1 MNSVNRSN
9 QIRSGAP
16 GARRYSPIG
25 SAAVPAAGLGG
36 VPPTDSCTGT
46 VREPAGED
54 PSPPGCDATGACAT
68 SSRFMRIALVV
79 VILCGLIIFAL
90 KAVAQP
96 AATNLNFNFFTTTEI
111 TNVQQ
116 IRLLAT
122 QIPNAN
128 YTFHLEGDVWWAKP
142 AEGRFV
148 LKDDSGAEELEM
160 DLQGQPLAAGQRVRL
175 EGNGTLIKTG
185 TGFKLGVKGPV
196 VDNDGVHIM
205 VEKLGAVY
213 LKAGLNPLRVEW
225 FNRFD
230 KYGLKVEYEGPDLPR
245 QAIPDSALF
254 RKDEKNGAT
263 NFGLDFKCSEAFGE
277 TLPDFDSSAG
287 FETGAVSNFSLNVL
301 TNYDH
306 VGICYTGFL
315 QVPRDGLYVF
325 YTTSDDGSRL
335 YVGESLLRLK
345 AIGQASFPR
354 PEPLATRQKA
364 GENNSAW
371 VEAEG
376 KVTFASEA
384 GDGLELEL
392 NTGIGQLRVEI
403 ANKAGLT
410 PGVVLNRRIRAVG
423 FCQGV
428 YDAEGREA
436 SGVLL
441 TPGAGEIELLDSA
454 PATTE
459 NTETN
464 GTALPLL
471 TTATEVHRLKSEE
484 AQRAYPVK
492 IRGVVT
498 STLPEHEAFTIQ
510 DTTHGIYVIDVS
522 ESRSD
527 TPRIGDYVEVAGVS
541 DPGQFAPVVDA
552 SHVRIVGQGS
562 MPEPVHPT
570 WQQLINGSLDA
581 QYVEIQAILTS
592 VQTNGVMLRTAD
604 GTIQTDIRVADGEP
618 QDLARYEDALIR
630 VRGCLFAT
638 WDYVTRR
645 VKVGEIRIN
654 GGDIAVDQ
662 PAPDD
667 LFSTPAKTASELL
680 LFDPQASVFQR
691 VKVSGQIVH
700 IQEPEYFMMDGNN
713 GVRFILKHPSDLQVG
728 DVVDAVGFPEL
739 STASPVLREAVV
751 RKRSHAALPQPR
763 LLEAGDLTR
772 ADLDSTRVKIKAVLV
787 DQRTTPSEQALE
799 MRVGLR
805 SFLAR
810 LTGRNHTV
818 LDIPAGSKLELTGTY
833 ASQGVNQGVASF
845 ELLIDSPPDVVVL
858 ARPPWWTLQ
867 KLLIILG
874 ALACVLAVT
883 VLWITQLH
891 REVAQRTA
899 ELEVQIQQRQRVEQE
914 HAMEQ
919 ERGRIAQDLHDELG
933 SSLTEI
939 SMLGVR
945 AQAASTPSEKRGA
958 YLQQMSDKARQMV
971 TALDEIV
978 WAMNPTHNSV
988 ASMVSYFSI
997 YAERFLGLA
1006 NITWVLDGPFEA
1018 DHYALD
1024 SRHRHQLFLAFKE
1037 ALTNVVRHARATEV
1051 RLNIQMKQNQ
1061 IRLTISDNGRGWAE
1075 GDHTEEMDGVT
1086 NMKTRLQKLGGRFEI
1101 RSKAGAGTVVR
1112 FDVPLD

>member
-1 MNSVNRSN
+1 M
-9 QIRSGAP
+9 Q
-16 GARRYSPIG
+16 
-25 SAAVPAAGLGG
+25 
-36 VPPTDSCTGT
+36 
-46 VREPAGED
+46 
-54 PSPPGCDATGACAT
+54 
-68 SSRFMRIALVV
+68 RFNARIALVV
-79 VILCGLIIFAL
+79 VILCAL
-90 KAVAQP
+90 TITNLKVLAQP
-96 AATNLNFNFFTTTEI
+96 ARTNLDFNFYTTTEI
-111 TNVQQ
+111 TNVHQ

-122 QIPNAN
+122 QIPTAN
-128 YTFHLEGDVWWAKP
+128 YSFHLEGDVWWANP

-160 DLQGQPLAAGQRVRL
+160 NLEGQSLAAGQRVRL
-175 EGNGTLIKTG
+175 TGNGTLIKTG
-185 TGFKLGVKGPV
+185 TGFRLGVKGPV
-196 VDNDGVHIM
+196 VDNDGVHNM
-205 VEKLGAVY
+205 VEKAGAIF
-213 LKAGLNPLRVEW
+213 LKAGQNPIRVEW
-225 FNRFD
+225 FNGAYQ
-230 KYGLKVEYEGPDLPR
+230 YGLKVEYAGPDLPR
-245 QAIPDSALF
+245 QAIPDSVLF
-254 RKDEKNGAT
+254 RKNVKNGVT
-263 NFGLDFKCSEAFGE
+263 NLVNGLDFRCTKVPGE
-277 TLPDFDSSAG
+277 SLPDFDSATA
-287 FETGAVSNFSLNVL
+287 FESGVTRNFSLDVV

-335 YVGESLLRLK
+335 FVGESLLRLK
-345 AIGQASFPR
+345 VIGQASFPK
-354 PEPLATRQKA
+354 PEPLIARQKA
-364 GENNSAW
+364 GESNSAW

-376 KVTFASEA
+376 RVTFASEA
-384 GDGLELEL
+384 TDGLRLEL
-392 NTGIGQLRVEI
+392 NTGVGRLRIEV
-403 ANKAGLT
+403 ADKSGLTAGL
-410 PGVVLNRRIRAVG
+410 VLNRRIRAVG
-423 FCQGV
+423 FFQGA

-441 TPGAGEIELLDSA
+441 IPSAHEIELLDSA
-454 PATTE
+454 SNAAE
-459 NTETN
+459 NTEAT
-464 GTALPLL
+464 GVTRAPL
-471 TTATEVHRLKSEE
+471 TTAAEVHRLKREE
-484 AQRAYPVK
+484 AERSYPVK

-510 DTTHGIYVIDVS
+510 DTTRGIYVIDVS
-522 ESRSD
+522 GSRSD
-527 TPRIGDYVEVAGVS
+527 TPRIGDYLEVEGVS

-552 SHVRIVGQGS
+552 SHVHIVGEGS
-562 MPEPVHPT
+562 IPEPVHPT

-592 VQTNGVMLRTAD
+592 VQTNGVTLRTAD
-604 GTIQTDIRVADGEP
+604 GTILTDIRVADGEA

-645 VKVGEIRIN
+645 LKVGEIRIN
-654 GGDIAVDQ
+654 GADISIDQ

-667 LFSTPAKTASELL
+667 LFSTPAKTAAELL

-691 VKVSGQIVH
+691 VKVSGQIIH

-751 RKRSHAALPQPR
+751 RKRSHAPLPQAK

-787 DQRTTPSEQALE
+787 DQRTTASEQALE

-818 LDIPAGSKLELTGTY
+818 LDIPAGSQLELTGTY
-833 ASQGVNQGVASF
+833 ASQSVNQSVASF
-845 ELLIDSPPDVVVL
+845 ELLVDSPPDVVAVL

-867 KLLIILG
+867 KLLIMLG

-891 REVAQRTA
+891 RTVAQRTA
-899 ELEVQIQQRQRVEQE
+899 ELEMQIQERQRVEQE

-945 AQAASTPSEKRGA
+945 AQAVSTPSEKRGA

-1006 NITWVLDGPFEA
+1006 NVAWVLDGPFEA
-1018 DHYALD
+1018 DHCVLD

-1037 ALTNVVRHARATEV
+1037 ALTNVVRHAKATEV

-1061 IRLTISDNGRGWAE
+1061 IRLTISDNGQGWAE
-1075 GDHTEEMDGVT
+1075 GDHTAGMDGVT
-1086 NMKTRLQKLGGRFEI
+1086 NMRTRLQKLGGRFEI
-1101 RSKAGAGTVVR
+1101 SSKAGAGTVVR
-1112 FDVPLD
+1112 FDVPLN